1 MAQTM
6 TPLTS
11 SPLSLS
17 DSDFNNGLTYQIYSL
32 LESKFLFGND
42 SPKQLSECHP
52 LENLISA
59 TTDVAGKVRILS
71 IDSSAST
78 DGILAAKSLSLLQSS
93 LRAKSNNRN
102 AQIADYFDVVAGSG
116 IGGVLAALLFT
127 RGRNG
132 CPIFSAEDSLN
143 FLIQNRRSLLK
154 SSGKGLF
161 GRFSRSSKKAEKIIR
176 QVFGEMTIKDT
187 VKSVLIPCYDLKT
200 RAPFVFS
207 RADAVETDGYDFKM
221 SDVCIATLACPVRNG
236 PVHMVSVDKRTE
248 ILAVGGEV
256 AMSNPTATAITHV
269 LNNKQEFPFCNS
281 VDDLLVVSL
290 GNGESHFGGT
300 RDDSNPMSPT
310 AFIKIAG
317 GGASDMVDQAVS
329 ITFGQHRTDNYVR
342 IQGYGIEAQKSRME
356 KDIIGMADMML
367 GEKSVESV
375 LFGGKKLSGIT
386 NYGKLEKFGEEL
398 IKEEERRKTSI
409 LPNVVLKAATPS
421 PRTSSATTLSL
432 STASSY

>member
-1 MAQTM
+1 MAQALTSM
-6 TPLTS
+6 TS

-17 DSDFNNGLTYQIYSL
+17 DSDFNNNLTYQIYSL
-32 LESKFLFGND
+32 LENKFLFGND

-78 DGILAAKSLSLLQSS
+78 DGILATKSLSLLQSF
-93 LRAKSNNRN
+93 LRAKSNNPN
-102 AQIADYFDVVAGSG
+102 AHIADYFDVVAGSG

-132 CPIFSAEDSLN
+132 SLIFSAEDCFN
-143 FLIQNRRSLLK
+143 FLIQNRRKLLK

-161 GRFSRSSKKAEKIIR
+161 RRFSKPSKKAEKIFKRI
-176 QVFGEMTIKDT
+176 FGEMTINDT

-200 RAPFVFS
+200 RSPFVFS

-221 SDVCIATLACPVRNG
+221 SDVCIATLADPVRTG

-256 AMSNPTATAITHV
+256 AMSNPTAAAITHV

-290 GNGESHFGGT
+290 GNGESHFGGAHYY
-300 RDDSNPMSPT
+300 SNPMSPA

-329 ITFGQHRTDNYVR
+329 MAFGQRGTDNYVR
-342 IQGYGIEAQKSRME
+342 IQGYGIQEQKSRME

-375 LFGGKKLSGIT
+375 LFRGKKLSGST
-386 NYGKLEKFGEEL
+386 NYEKLQKFGEEL

-409 LPNVVLKAATPS
+409 LPNVVLKQASQS